1 MNEPLPPD
9 WNPTMRIP
17 ASRAHRLPP
26 DMIRN
31 RVGDEVEISVR
42 DFFLACDP
50 SPDELAEVD
59 RKRKELGMNPLF
71 EDDS

>member
-17 ASRAHRLPP
+17 ASRAARLPP
-26 DMIRN
+26 DMIRPATG
-31 RVGDEVEISVR
+31 RMVEISVR

-50 SPDELAEVD
+50 SPEELAEGGPEAEGIGAEPAV
-59 RKRKELGMNPLF
+59 
-71 EDDS
+71 

>member
-9 WNPTMRIP
+9 WNPTMRIR
-17 ASRAHRLPP
+17 ASRAQRLPP
-26 DMIRN
+26 DMIRK
-31 RVGDEVEISVR
+31 REGDEVEISVR

-50 SPDELAEVD
+50 SPEELAEVD